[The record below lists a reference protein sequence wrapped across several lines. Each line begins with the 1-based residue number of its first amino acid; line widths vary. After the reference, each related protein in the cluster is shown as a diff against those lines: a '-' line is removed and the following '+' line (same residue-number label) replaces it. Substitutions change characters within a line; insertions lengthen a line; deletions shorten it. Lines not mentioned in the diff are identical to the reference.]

1 MDENEKAI
9 ELNSVTTAWSEKV
22 YIETA
27 EYIIRGY
34 IFMPKI
40 GKKTRLLS
48 VVLNSNKSFIAVKDC
63 TLESKLFPKR
73 SIEKHDFMQVNISTI
88 LIMRPEND

>member
-1 MDENEKAI
+1 MENNEI
-9 ELNSVTTAWSEKV
+9 LELATAAWREKV

-27 EYIIRGY
+27 EYIICGY

-48 VVLNSNKSFIAVKDC
+48 EVLNTGKNFIAVKDC
-63 TLESKLFPKR
+63 KLESKLNKSR
-73 SIEKHDFMQVNISTI
+73 SIEEHEFLQVNISSI
-88 LIMRPEND
+88 LIMRPLYED